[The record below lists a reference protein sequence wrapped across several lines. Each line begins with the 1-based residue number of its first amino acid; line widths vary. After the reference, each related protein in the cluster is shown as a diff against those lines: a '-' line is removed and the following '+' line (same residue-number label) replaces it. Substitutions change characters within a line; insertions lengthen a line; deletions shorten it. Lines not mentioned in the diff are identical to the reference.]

1 MGFETSENKLIQAL
15 EYSDKERREE
25 RAERIR
31 WISQFAIDGILIGK
45 VEVMSLLNEAR
56 GTFIDGHYIA
66 TLLIAT
72 AGIEHVISENLLKK
86 VKCKKRLALDSALL
100 MAEENALFSVKLL
113 ADADRLRLL
122 RNSFTHL
129 KSDAHKHNLSNRFK
143 ERQCHPRAILEEDAK
158 QSLVTMYDFLREVLH
173 N

>member
-1 MGFETSENKLIQAL
+1 LGFETSENKLVQAL
-15 EYSDKERREE
+15 EYSDKERREK

-31 WISQFAIDGILIGK
+31 WISQFAIDGILLGK
-45 VEVMSLLNEAR
+45 VEVMSLLSEAR
-56 GTFIDGHYIA
+56 HTFIDGHYIA

-72 AGIEHVISENLLKK
+72 AGIEHIVSEILLQK
-86 VKCKKRLALDSALL
+86 VKCKERLTMDSALRI
-100 MAEENALFSVKLL
+100 AEKNALFSAKLL

-129 KSDAHKHNLSNRFK
+129 KPDGHEHNLSNRFI
-143 ERQCHPRAILEEDAK
+143 EEHCHPQSILEEDAR
-158 QSLVTMYDFLREVLH
+158 QSLVTMYAFLRVALD